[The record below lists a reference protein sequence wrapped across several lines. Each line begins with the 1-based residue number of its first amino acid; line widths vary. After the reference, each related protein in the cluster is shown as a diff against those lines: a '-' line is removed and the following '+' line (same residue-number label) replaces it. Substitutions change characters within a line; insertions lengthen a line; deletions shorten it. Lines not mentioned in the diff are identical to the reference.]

1 MIRVLLAD
9 DQALFRKGLFL
20 LLSTQPAIEIVG
32 QAANGREA
40 LELAAGS
47 KPDVVLMDLKMPV
60 MDGVEATRLLKQRQP
75 ECAVIVLTTFDDD
88 EFIFEGL
95 RAGAIGYLLK
105 EASTEELVTAIQA
118 AAAGQS
124 FLQPEITTK
133 VISSFARLAKQVSA
147 FQAEANPLSEREQ
160 DVLRLVSTGATN
172 REIAKELVIAEGTVK
187 NHLSNIY
194 SKLDVHD
201 RTQAVLKAR
210 DLGLL

>member
-9 DQALFRKGLFL
+9 DQALFRQGLFL
-20 LLSTQPAIEIVG
+20 LLSTQPTIEIVG

-40 LELAAGS
+40 LELAASS

-118 AAAGQS
+118 AASGQS
-124 FLQPEITTK
+124 FLQPKITTK

-172 REIAKELVIAEGTVK
+172 REIAEELVIAEGTVK

-210 DLGLL
+210 DMGLL

>member
-118 AAAGQS
+118 AASGQS
-124 FLQPEITTK
+124 FLQPKITTK

-172 REIAKELVIAEGTVK
+172 REIAEELVIAEGTVK

-194 SKLDVHD
+194 SKLDVHA

-210 DLGLL
+210 DMGLL